1 MDRCIEKGDKMLN
14 ESNVVRDL
22 GWVARRVGV
31 VVGLLLLAL
40 FLPHLAHLSE
50 NLTILLSLAL
60 FIFAHLWLLAWL
72 TFAIRP
78 MYHQGV
84 LVSIQIRWRESNK
97 VLTHVRVN
105 YGYLQML
112 RTNRRTI

>member
-1 MDRCIEKGDKMLN
+1 MDRCVGKGDKMLN

-22 GWVARRVGV
+22 GWVARRVGI
-31 VVGLLLLAL
+31 VVGLLLLEL
-40 FLPHLAHLSE
+40 FLPQLAHLSE

-78 MYHQGV
+78 MYDQGV
-84 LVSIQIRWRESNK
+84 LSRIQSVFQRESQQN
-97 VLTHVRVN
+97 
-105 YGYLQML
+105 
-112 RTNRRTI
+112 

>member
-1 MDRCIEKGDKMLN
+1 MDRCVGKGDKMLN

-40 FLPHLAHLSE
+40 FLPYLAHLSE
-50 NLTILLSLAL
+50 M
-60 FIFAHLWLLAWL
+60 AWL

-78 MYHQGV
+78 MYDQGV

-105 YGYLQML
+105 DSYLQML